1 MTTATLEAR
10 VEALERSAS
19 RWRVLAILAFLLAC
33 GLAFIGLAP
42 AGGSEQQGTVPE
54 LIRARRIE
62 IVNATGNPVLTLTQ
76 NDSGGIIATQ
86 SPSGQI
92 LVTVTA
98 TATGEGVIALADRAG
113 RRLVELAGKP
123 GEGAGVVNTF
133 GEGGHVAVSLL
144 ASQGAGVVQTF
155 RDERPTALLGS
166 TGGDGVVAV
175 FDEEGRVRETLP
187 AGRR

>member
-19 RWRVLAILAFLLAC
+19 RWRVLAILGFLLAC
-33 GLAFIGLAP
+33 GMAVLGAAP
-42 AGGSEQQGTVPE
+42 VGAEQEGQIAE
-54 LIRARRIE
+54 LLRARRIE
-62 IVNATGNPVLTLTQ
+62 IVGAAGGPVLTLTQ

-86 SPSGQI
+86 SPSGEI

-123 GEGAGVVNTF
+123 GEGVGVVNTF
-133 GEGGHVAVSLL
+133 DEDGRVAVSLL
-144 ASQGAGVVQTF
+144 ASKGAGVVQTF
-155 RDERPTALLGS
+155 RGERPTALLGS
-166 TGGDGVVAV
+166 VRGDGVVAV